1 MKGNIW
7 AIIGILLIVVFAVIG
22 HSLKFDQ
29 AWIVSIAG
37 AAVGLGV
44 VLRNQGAKR
53 KKGER
58 WKAYAIGGGVALGT
72 ILAVVGGVN
81 ESIITTII
89 GSVLVIAGAAVG
101 IVSGVKNG

>member
-22 HSLKFDQ
+22 HSLEFDQ

-37 AAVGLGV
+37 AAVG
-44 VLRNQGAKR
+44 
-53 KKGER
+53 
-58 WKAYAIGGGVALGT
+58 
-72 ILAVVGGVN
+72 
-81 ESIITTII
+81 
-89 GSVLVIAGAAVG
+89 